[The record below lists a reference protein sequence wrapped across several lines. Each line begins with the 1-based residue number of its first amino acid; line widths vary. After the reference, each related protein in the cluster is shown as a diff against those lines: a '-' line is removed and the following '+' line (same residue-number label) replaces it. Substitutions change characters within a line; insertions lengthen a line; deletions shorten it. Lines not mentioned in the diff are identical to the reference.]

1 MYPEKRK
8 HAFKVFS
15 QDVKNDSIN
24 KINLMYG
31 KEQYLVKW
39 AVETIAGRYVNPAS
53 KAMDYVILDDEEA
66 TVDAVM
72 EAAETFSMF
81 SEKRVIW
88 VRNFRPLS
96 SDSARGYGKSDLERL
111 ASYLEGSN
119 DGAVLIFSGEDVK
132 AKTIVTT
139 ALKKFGTVYDFDTL
153 DRADLTSFA
162 AKRFRSA
169 GVEISQGGMRALIE
183 STGYYN
189 RDSDYRLYNFE
200 NDISKIISHS
210 DGVRVTEDDVM
221 SCVSGDADTFVFD
234 MLDGI
239 SSGQK
244 DRAFSIMH
252 NILGNGGE
260 VFSLIGAIVSQFE
273 LMLSVRQ
280 MRDDGMN
287 TAQITKTLGASEY
300 RIKKLMPYVNRY
312 SQYKLKQILSSAYE
326 TDRNIKTG
334 LLDQQLAL
342 EMFAAGI
349 WR

>member
-15 QDVKNDSIN
+15 QDVKTDNIN

-39 AVETIAGRYVNPAS
+39 AVETIEGRYVNPAS

-66 TVDAVM
+66 TVDAVI

-111 ASYLEGSN
+111 ASYFEGSN

-132 AKTIVTT
+132 VRTIVTS
-139 ALKKFGTVYDFDTL
+139 ALKKFGSVYDFDTL
-153 DRADLTSFA
+153 DRADLMSFA
-162 AKRFRSA
+162 AKRFRQA
-169 GVEISQGGMRALIE
+169 GVEISQGAMRTLVE
-183 STGYYN
+183 TTGYYN
-189 RDSDYRLYNFE
+189 RESDYRLYNLE
-200 NDISKIISHS
+200 NDIGKIISHS
-210 DGVRVTEDDVM
+210 DGRKVTEEDIIK
-221 SCVSGDADTFVFD
+221 CVSGDADTFVFD

-239 SSGQK
+239 SSGRK
-244 DRAFSIMH
+244 DTAFEIMH
-252 NILGNGGE
+252 NILGNGGD
-260 VFSLIGAIVSQFE
+260 VFSVIGAIVSQFE
-273 LMLSVRQ
+273 LMLSVKQ
-280 MRDDGMN
+280 MRENGMN
-287 TAQITKTLGASEY
+287 QGEITKALGASEY
-300 RIKKLMPYVNRY
+300 RIKKLMPHVNRY
-312 SQYKLKQILSSAYE
+312 SADKLKRILSSAYE

-334 LLDQQLAL
+334 LLEQQLAL
-342 EMFAAGI
+342 EMFIAGI
-349 WR
+349 